1 MTDEQRSQ
9 TDGSASQNGNLFL
22 VGPLVLLLALQ
33 AFVSPDDVFRSAEEL
48 YRDGRFA
55 EAAEQYE
62 VLISQGIEDGTL
74 CYNLGNAYF
83 KSGQLGLA
91 ILHYERALRLMPGD
105 RDTKANLEFANT
117 LIADVVERPDLPSY
131 VAWVVDLYRSLEP
144 GTCAGL
150 LSLMFLAGGGAI
162 SILILGRWPR
172 LRVPAI
178 YTLVIAGFFALV
190 GAGVLA
196 GKLYSASG
204 TVDAIVLVPSSDVRS
219 GPGETNPQLTEIH
232 AGLKVSILGSRE
244 GWYQISLPNGLTGWV
259 REDQVEV
266 I

>member
-1 MTDEQRSQ
+1 MKLLSL
-9 TDGSASQNGNLFL
+9 LFL
-22 VGPLVLLLALQ
+22 ALSQQ
-33 AFVSPDDVFRSAEEL
+33 AFVSPDDVFRAAEGL
-48 YRDGRFA
+48 YREGRFA

-62 VLISQGIEDGTL
+62 VLLSQGVEDGTL

-83 KSGQLGLA
+83 KSGRLGLA

-144 GTCAGL
+144 GTAAGL
-150 LSLMFLAGGGAI
+150 LSLMFLIGGGAV

-178 YTLVIAGFFALV
+178 YALVIAGCLALSS
-190 GAGVLA
+190 AGVLA

-204 TVDAIVLVPSSDVRS
+204 TEDAIVLVASSDVRS

-232 AGLKVSILGSRE
+232 EGLKVSILGSRE
-244 GWYQISLPNGLTGWV
+244 GWYQIGLPNGLTGWI
-259 REDQVEV
+259 REDHAEV